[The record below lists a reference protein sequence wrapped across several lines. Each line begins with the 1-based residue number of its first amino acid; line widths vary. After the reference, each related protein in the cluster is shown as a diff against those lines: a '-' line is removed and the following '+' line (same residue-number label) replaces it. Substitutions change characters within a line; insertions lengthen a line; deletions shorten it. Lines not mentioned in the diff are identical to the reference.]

1 MKFADD
7 TAIVECSTK
16 NDDCDH
22 RQEIKQLEILV
33 QGSLHQCQENKGD
46 NHFISSKTLPPP
58 MYIRGAA
65 VEVVC
70 SFMYRGTPLKTL
82 TFSGTP

>member
-1 MKFADD
+1 M
-7 TAIVECSTK
+7 
-16 NDDCDH
+16 
-22 RQEIKQLEILV
+22 

-46 NHFISSKTLPPP
+46 NHFSSSKTFPPP

-70 SFMYRGTPLKTL
+70 SFMYRGTLPTKDLNIFWYTITS
-82 TFSGTP
+82 TFSG